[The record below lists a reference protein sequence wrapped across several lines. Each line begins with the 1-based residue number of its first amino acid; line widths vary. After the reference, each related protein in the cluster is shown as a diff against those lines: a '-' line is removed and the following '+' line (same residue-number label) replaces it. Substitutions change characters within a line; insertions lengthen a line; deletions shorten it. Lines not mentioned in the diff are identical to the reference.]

1 MATNNF
7 LDLTALAAYG
17 ERKVVL
23 PFVKDSRF
31 YGVPTKEDFQ
41 TLALY
46 FNVSALNHTLRSR
59 GHGTLISWKE
69 FQVLCQGKLSGHTGA
84 F

>member
-1 MATNNF
+1 MGTNNL
-7 LDLTALAAYG
+7 LDLRARAAYD
-17 ERKVVL
+17 ERQVVL

-31 YGVPTKEDFQ
+31 YGVPTKKGLE

-59 GHGTLISWKE
+59 GHGTLIRWKE
-69 FQVLCQGKLSGHTGA
+69 F
-84 F
+84 